1 MLDLGS
7 DKVRELLEATGRAR
21 SEISEL
27 TGEAVTAINQWASR
41 GRVPASVVD
50 ILETMAE
57 ERSTKRRLEIAPGV
71 VAEADLIELSDER
84 LREMAELDVETHEL
98 RAEAVNPILASI
110 ELEDLVAEI
119 ERRGWKVSISL
130 KSED

>member
-1 MLDLGS
+1 MDLGS

-50 ILETMAE
+50 ILEALAE
-57 ERSTKRRLEIAPGV
+57 ERSSKRRLEIAPGV
-71 VAEADLIELSDER
+71 VAEADLVELSDER
-84 LREMAELDVETHEL
+84 LREMAESGVGTHEL
-98 RAEAVNPILASI
+98 RAEAVGSMLRSA
-110 ELEDLVAEI
+110 ELEDLVTEI

-130 KSED
+130 NSED